1 MNDGS
6 LWLRLGE
13 AYSKAG
19 RHAAALKA
27 FHKAKELEP
36 DEWLCSYF
44 ISEVKRQMG
53 EFKDAIVICTDILS
67 EHPDESVVQISLMQS
82 RFDLGRL
89 EQSGGFQERAEQSF
103 LMAIELALQIVQGDH
118 GARVAIGSKL
128 IADALFYLS
137 RQGKYSDHVAV
148 RNTLRAVIHEFSLN
162 REDDLTTFVPR
173 PNIIDGSLVNW
184 KQVLAGAL
192 MVYRYRLSMASPGIV
207 PSSHWYDLGVGLQVW
222 ASKTGIASEEVAA
235 KITSYLR
242 QALQESPRDALTWA
256 ALGTFYFLNHAK
268 LAQHAY
274 VTSLEIDSK
283 VSQTCPRNAWL
294 KVHRM

>member
-27 FHKAKELEP
+27 FNRAKELNP

-53 EFKDAIVICTDILS
+53 EFQEAITICIDILS
-67 EHPDESVVQISLMQS
+67 KHPNEPVVRVSLIRS
-82 RFDLGRL
+82 HFDLGRL
-89 EQSGGFQERAEQSF
+89 EQSEGFQERAEQSF
-103 LMAIELALQIVQGDH
+103 LMAISLALKTIHGDP
-118 GARVAIGSKL
+118 GARMVIGWKL
-128 IADALFYLS
+128 LADTLFYLS
-137 RQGKYSDHVAV
+137 RQGKY
-148 RNTLRAVIHEFSLN
+148 RNDMAIRDALRAVVDEFTLS
-162 REDDLTTFVPR
+162 REDDLTTLVPQ
-173 PNIIDGSLVNW
+173 PSIIGESPVSW
-184 KQVLAGAL
+184 KQVLTGSM

-207 PSSHWYDLGVGLQVW
+207 CSSHWYDLGVVLQVW
-222 ASKTGIASEEVAA
+222 ASKTRNASEKIAT

-242 QALQESPRDALTWA
+242 QALQENLHDTSTWA

-274 VTSLEIDSK
+274 VTALEIDSK
-283 VSQTCPRNAWL
+283 VSQTCVR
-294 KVHRM
+294 KCVTQDS

>member
-27 FHKAKELEP
+27 FHKAKELNP
-36 DEWLCSYF
+36 DDWLCSYF

-53 EFKDAIVICTDILS
+53 EFQEAIGICMDILS
-67 EHPDESVVQISLMQS
+67 KHPDEPVVQVSLIQS
-82 RFDLGRL
+82 HFNLGRI
-89 EQSGGFQERAEQSF
+89 EQSEGFQERAEQSF
-103 LMAIELALQIVQGDH
+103 LMAIRLALKILRGEP
-118 GARVAIGSKL
+118 GARMVISWKL
-128 IADALFYLS
+128 LADTLFYLS
-137 RQGKYSDHVAV
+137 RQGKYSNDMAI
-148 RNTLRAVIHEFSLN
+148 RDALREVIDEFSLS
-162 REDDLTTFVPR
+162 REDDLTTVVLQ
-173 PNIIDGSLVNW
+173 PNIIGESPVNG
-184 KQVLAGAL
+184 KQVLAGAM

-207 PSSHWYDLGVGLQVW
+207 CSSHWYDLGVVLQVW
-222 ASKTGIASEEVAA
+222 ASQTRNASEEVAT

-242 QALQESPRDALTWA
+242 QALQENLRDASTWA

-274 VTSLEIDSK
+274 VTALEIDSK
-283 VSQTCPRNAWL
+283 VSQTCVQ
-294 KVHRM
+294 KCVTQDS

>member
-1 MNDGS
+1 
-6 LWLRLGE
+6 
-13 AYSKAG
+13 
-19 RHAAALKA
+19 
-27 FHKAKELEP
+27 
-36 DEWLCSYF
+36 
-44 ISEVKRQMG
+44 MG